1 MRNRISRS
9 GVLIR
14 NIGFAF
20 LTRAIPCWRIGI
32 LEGVTFNALRERVNA
47 TMKILQSK
55 DRIRSAPILFQ
66 VDDSRHA

>member
-1 MRNRISRS
+1 
-9 GVLIR
+9 
-14 NIGFAF
+14 
-20 LTRAIPCWRIGI
+20 
-32 LEGVTFNALRERVNA
+32 VNA